1 MHDGCACDQEACEA
15 GSWCGARVLHLSHGG
30 AHHLSWEGLA
40 RLHLI
45 EFASA
50 HARPGRPGPGQGG
63 SQARPGSQSC
73 GFVYTKQ
80 QFPQITELRG
90 RKNSKSTGA
99 KKFNKMTGPIPAR
112 HGSGRLRSGSAR
124 QRPPRLL
131 LGWAEPGPGQLG
143 SARLVLGRLGSV
155 SGGSGSARLHPTL
168 ATQIYSAPYG
178 EYGLMADSTSPQLHV
193 P

>member
-15 GSWCGARVLHLSHGG
+15 GSWCGARVLHPSHGE

-50 HARPGRPGPGQGG
+50 QARPGRPGPGQGG

-80 QFPQITELRG
+80 QFPQITELR
-90 RKNSKSTGA
+90 RRENSKSTEA
-99 KKFNKMTGPIPAR
+99 KKFNKMTGPIPAW

-143 SARLVLGRLGSV
+143 SSWA
-155 SGGSGSARLHPTL
+155 GSARFREGLARLGCTPLLQPKFIRPT
-168 ATQIYSAPYG
+168 TENMG
-178 EYGLMADSTSPQLHV
+178 
-193 P
+193 